1 MERRPPVDEKEKEHE
16 EEMQREEEL
25 RDKDTAA
32 ERPADRTDDE
42 TARTTHPGE
51 LGSDERDLPPPAREE
66 VSPMREE
73 PAAPDEK
80 LIVPEDGDA
89 AAMAESR
96 QPSVMSQLERHASEV
111 FSASDLDGYR
121 RRWDTLQ
128 ASFVDDPR
136 IATEEAGAL
145 AGELVRRLSER
156 YETLRGESAGGSEQ
170 DADTEVLRHTIR
182 GYRSIFRAVVG

>member
-1 MERRPPVDEKEKEHE
+1 
-16 EEMQREEEL
+16 MQREEEL

-42 TARTTHPGE
+42 TARATHSGE
-51 LGSDERDLPPPAREE
+51 LASDERDLPPPASEE
-66 VSPMREE
+66 VSPRREE
-73 PAAPDEK
+73 PAAADEE

-96 QPSVMSQLERHASEV
+96 QPSVMPQLERHASEV
-111 FSASDLDGYR
+111 FSASDLNGYR

-136 IATEEAGAL
+136 IATEQAGAL

-156 YETLRGESAGGSEQ
+156 YETLRGESPGGSEQ